1 MAQNDK
7 NDMQYET
14 APHSTGRYKIVRY
27 VITPYSLVY
36 DMLYFYWAFIYDIA
50 QRDTVIR
57 KIIVRCNMV
66 HYDMSP
72 YGSVYDIML

>member
-36 DMLYFYWAFIYDIA
+36 DMLYLYWAFIYDIA
-50 QRDTVIR
+50 QCDT
-57 KIIVRCNMV
+57 KDYSKMQ
-66 HYDMSP
+66 H
-72 YGSVYDIML
+72 GTL